1 MKGGRAKFQ
10 LPGIDINALRKAG
23 DVCDQGVSVLVGF
36 IDTTEKNLIKSQ
48 DSIKKSGL
56 INPKYAGG
64 GKKVT
69 KKPAVKTPVVKKPAV
84 KTPVVKK
91 PAVKTPVVKKPAVK
105 TPVVKKPAVKTPV
118 VKKPAVKTPVV
129 KKPAV
134 KTPVVKKP
142 VVKKPVVKTPVVKK
156 PVVKKPTVKKT
167 VAKKRV
173 KGGGGSD
180 WISSVNSR
188 GNSAAPDNYWGYPGE
203 LWFRQFNKSAEY
215 IPNSQLAY
223 AAAPICVSMD
233 DDIDN

>member
-1 MKGGRAKFQ
+1 MFKKMKGGKAKFQ
-10 LPGIDINALRKAG
+10 LPGIDIHSLRKAG
-23 DVCDQGVSVLVGF
+23 DVCDKGVSVLVNF
-36 IDTTEKNLIKSQ
+36 IDSTEKKLISSQ
-48 DSIKKSGL
+48 ESIKKSGL

-69 KKPAVKTPVVKKPAV
+69 KKPAVKTTTVKKPAV

-91 PAVKTPVVKKPAVK
+91 PE
-105 TPVVKKPAVKTPV
+105 
-118 VKKPAVKTPVV
+118 
-129 KKPAV
+129 V

-142 VVKKPVVKTPVVKK
+142 VVKTTAVKKPVVKIPVVKTPVVKTPVVKTPAVKTTVVKKPAVKNPVVKK

-223 AAAPICVSMD
+223 AAAPISVSMD

>member
-1 MKGGRAKFQ
+1 MKGGRSKFQ
-10 LPGIDINALRKAG
+10 LPSIDINAIRKAG
-23 DVCDQGVSVLVGF
+23 DVCNKGVSVLVNF

-48 DSIKKSGL
+48 DNIKKSGL

-69 KKPAVKTPVVKKPAV
+69 KKPMVKTPAV

-91 PAVKTPVVKKPAVK
+91 SMVKTPVVKNSVVKTPVVKKHVVK
-105 TPVVKKPAVKTPV
+105 TQ
-118 VKKPAVKTPVV
+118 
-129 KKPAV
+129 
-134 KTPVVKKP
+134 

-156 PVVKKPTVKKT
+156 PIVKKT

-223 AAAPICVSMD
+223 AAAPISVSMD
-233 DDIDN
+233 DDFDN

>member
-1 MKGGRAKFQ
+1 MKGGRTKFQ

-23 DVCDQGVSVLVGF
+23 DVCDQGVSVLVDF

-69 KKPAVKTPVVKKPAV
+69 KKTAVKTPVVKKPAV
-84 KTPVVKK
+84 KTPVVKT
-91 PAVKTPVVKKPAVK
+91 PVVKTPVVK
-105 TPVVKKPAVKTPV
+105 TPVVKT
-118 VKKPAVKTPVV
+118 PAVKTPVV

-142 VVKKPVVKTPVVKK
+142 VVKTPVVKT

-223 AAAPICVSMD
+223 AAAPISVSMD

>member
-1 MKGGRAKFQ
+1 MKGGKAKFQ
-10 LPGIDINALRKAG
+10 LPGIDIHSLRKAG

-69 KKPAVKTPVVKKPAV
+69 KKPAVKTPVVKTPVV

-91 PAVKTPVVKKPAVK
+91 PAVKTPVVKKP
-105 TPVVKKPAVKTPV
+105 VVKKPVVKT
-118 VKKPAVKTPVV
+118 
-129 KKPAV
+129 
-134 KTPVVKKP
+134 P

-223 AAAPICVSMD
+223 AAAPISVSMD
-233 DDIDN
+233 DDFDN

>member
-1 MKGGRAKFQ
+1 MLKKMKGGRTKFQ
-10 LPGIDINALRKAG
+10 LPGIDIQALRKAG
-23 DVCDQGVSVLVGF
+23 DVCDKGVSVLVNF
-36 IDTTEKNLIKSQ
+36 IDSTEKKLISSQ
-48 DSIKKSGL
+48 ESIKKSGL

-69 KKPAVKTPVVKKPAV
+69 KKPAVKTPAVKTPVVKKPAVKTPAVKTPAVKTPVVKKLAV

-105 TPVVKKPAVKTPV
+105 KSAVKKPAVKTPV
-118 VKKPAVKTPVV
+118 VKKPA
-129 KKPAV
+129 
-134 KTPVVKKP
+134 
-142 VVKKPVVKTPVVKK
+142 VKK